1 MFGIKTWGSTGIGST
16 PIKIIDPN
24 SGSRKVRNRKH
35 NFETTVAGG
44 DFRSDRTAG
53 GHQVYQPGD
62 VHKTGGMY
70 FLTSQIEKNVCV
82 CKEPLCCGDPIP
94 SPWNVVSVVYVLFI

>member
-1 MFGIKTWGSTGIGST
+1 MCALLDLYKLHYGRYSQHHEFLGSIKRVFFSMFGIKTWGSTGIGST

-70 FLTSQIEKNVCV
+70 FLTS
-82 CKEPLCCGDPIP
+82 
-94 SPWNVVSVVYVLFI
+94 